1 MFHILLGILVG
12 ATMPVQTSINTMLR
26 RRLGSP
32 FSATLVSFCVSTVLL
47 LCAIP
52 VVGLPWEKLVVSAF
66 DAPWWAYTGGLCGV
80 FGLVGNILLMT
91 RLGSVQTIIF
101 PVLGQILMGLLIDH
115 FGLMHSDV
123 NPLTLLRVA
132 GAALVLGGVVT
143 VAAARM
149 SGKALPG
156 AQSLAHEEERPS
168 ALSLLP
174 WRLLGVAMGMA
185 GAVQVA
191 ANGYLGRHA
200 ESPLFSSIVS
210 FGGGVMILAAIVL
223 ALRLLKGS
231 APKGDA
237 VPWWSWIGGGIS
249 GAIYV
254 FSNVIITGVLGTGTT
269 VIVFL
274 LGMTLGGVLVDHF
287 GLLGA
292 RRAAINWVKALGLA
306 AVIAG
311 AALIKGTG

>member
-1 MFHILLGILVG
+1 M
-12 ATMPVQTSINTMLR
+12 
-26 RRLGSP
+26 
-32 FSATLVSFCVSTVLL
+32 
-47 LCAIP
+47 
-52 VVGLPWEKLVVSAF
+52 
-66 DAPWWAYTGGLCGV
+66 

-115 FGLMHSDV
+115 FGLMRSDV

-149 SGKALPG
+149 SGKALP

-191 ANGYLGRHA
+191 ANGYLGQHA
-200 ESPLFSSIVS
+200 ESPLFSAIVS
-210 FGGGVMILAAIVL
+210 FGGGVLILASIVL
-223 ALRLLKGS
+223 ALGLLKGS